1 LKRIIAPLRENEEGL
16 SDKQLASLKAFCL
29 ALHRAIATQI
39 VPPFSDREP
48 AFDDEFGLTR

>member
-1 LKRIIAPLRENEEGL
+1 MKRIIAPLRENEEGL